1 MRFLYYLLEQGC
13 PMNVY
18 DFDRTIY
25 NGDSSVDFYIFVLCK
40 KPYLI
45 VLLPFQALG
54 MAQYL
59 FGIYSKEN
67 MKENFFIFTRFIPV
81 QEMVLRFWDKNRKK
95 IKSWYM
101 RQKQDADVIIS
112 ASPEFLLEPLVC
124 GYLGVTLIASR
135 IDENTGK
142 YIGKNCFGEEKVIRL
157 HEAYPDS
164 VIDNFY
170 SDSLSDS
177 PLAKKAMQ
185 SFIVKGQKTIFWN
198 DYKPDFIEKIKR
210 TYFTRE
216 FILFVFCGGMG
227 TLVNFISS
235 LIISIAL
242 NPSVSYVLGY
252 GISLFV
258 AYSLNAKLIFHH
270 KISRI
275 GFIKFI
281 ISYIPNFLM
290 LFGFVLV
297 FLNLMHWNKVI
308 VYALAGLLGLPV
320 TFLLVKI
327 MVFSKERR

>member
-1 MRFLYYLLEQGC
+1 
-13 PMNVY
+13 MNVY

-45 VLLPFQALG
+45 VLLPFQAWG
-54 MAQYL
+54 MVLYL
-59 FGIYSKEN
+59 IGIYSKEN
-67 MKENFFIFTRFIPV
+67 MKEKILIFIRFIPV
-81 QEMVLRFWDKNRKK
+81 QEMVLRFWDKNHKK

-101 RQKQDADVIIS
+101 RQKQNTDVIIS

-135 IDENTGK
+135 FDESTGK

-157 HEAYPDS
+157 YEAYPDCI
-164 VIDNFY
+164 IDNFY
-170 SDSLSDS
+170 SDSLSDAPIS
-177 PLAKKAMQ
+177 KKAMQ
-185 SFIVKGQKTIFWN
+185 SFIVKGQETIPWN
-198 DYKPDFIEKIKR
+198 DYKSTFVEKVR
-210 TYFTRE
+210 GTYITRE

-227 TLVNFISS
+227 TLTNFIFS
-235 LIISIAL
+235 LIISMAL
-242 NPSVSYVLGY
+242 NPSVSYVIGY

-258 AYSLNAKLIFHH
+258 SYSLNAKLIFHH
-270 KISRI
+270 IISGI

-281 ISYIPNFLM
+281 ISYIPNFLI

-297 FLNLMHWNKVI
+297 FLNLLEWSKVI

-320 TFLLVKI
+320 TFLLVNI
-327 MVFSKERR
+327 MVFSKEKR

>member
-1 MRFLYYLLEQGC
+1 
-13 PMNVY
+13 MNVY

-25 NGDSSVDFYIFVLCK
+25 NGDSSVDFYKFILCK
-40 KPYLI
+40 KPHLI
-45 VLLPFQALG
+45 VLLPVQAWG
-54 MAQYL
+54 MALYL
-59 FGIYSKEN
+59 FGVYSKEN
-67 MKENFFIFTRFIPV
+67 MKEKFFIFIRFIPV

-95 IKSWYM
+95 VKSWYM

-124 GYLGVTLIASR
+124 GYLGVTLIASL

-142 YIGKNCFGEEKVIRL
+142 YIGKNCFGEEKAVRL
-157 HEAYPDS
+157 YEAYPDGI
-164 VIDNFY
+164 IDNFY
-170 SDSLSDS
+170 SDSLSDA

-185 SFIVKGQKTIFWN
+185 SFIVKRRETILWN
-198 DYKPDFIEKIKR
+198 DYKPSFVEKVKR

-227 TLVNFISS
+227 TLTNFIFS
-235 LIISIAL
+235 LIISMAL

-270 KISRI
+270 KISGT

-281 ISYIPNFLM
+281 VSYVPNFLI
-290 LFGFVLV
+290 LFTFVLV
-297 FLNLMHWNKVI
+297 FLNLLEWNKVI

-327 MVFSKERR
+327 MVFSQEKR